1 MNHVPYFSPPLLMLK
16 NKVHFVSNPR
26 NTSILVLMQHLFL
39 LLGPVLAH
47 HTAKQQLI
55 IILLQ
60 VFIAK
65 KGTRRTQ
72 TELQNLETSKFQ
84 WH

>member
-1 MNHVPYFSPPLLMLK
+1 MCLIFSPPVLIVK
-16 NKVHFVSNPR
+16 NKVHFVSSSR
-26 NTSILVLMQHLFL
+26 NAGILVLMQHLFSP
-39 LLGPVLAH
+39 LGPVLAH